1 MKSTI
6 KTHLLSLLIV
16 AGFFVTTVVGSE
28 VQIAASNIPNA
39 NFTGLGA
46 NVTGTASCTNGST
59 AVTFSSAVIPARYVG
74 VGGYQISLGGTYYF
88 VASTESTSGLTLAA
102 SFAGST
108 SASVAA
114 IIPPAVLLRVFSNQ
128 PFTPL
133 GTSYVIQP
141 GSPGQAGGWFKQIAC
156 TVRPI
161 SGIPTAILPEITL
174 PATTDPAI
182 NLEKQTRLTAW
193 FFRLDGSQ
201 LFVYGGFDS
210 FRLPPTPSPTTWP
223 AIRMYNTPN
232 IPPPLDNATYSR
244 EQVNALIPSVSGTPD
259 YLLKSNA
266 AGTGA
271 NSAAAY
277 QSSGNITFT
286 GQTDLAG
293 GVPNKT
299 AVEIAALSPGNEGRL
314 FYQTDGLKGFYRD
327 YGPSVGIKRMSP
339 HVDVYEFGFIPND
352 SSSTTRTANSA
363 AWVALMA
370 AIPSRGARIVF
381 PEERF
386 YFAEDL
392 EVSKLVMIEGA
403 GAGFQILESGTRIY
417 VESGQNG
424 FTFLNGASGSSLRN
438 LSIMTRS
445 GYSGVSTGD
454 GVYSDVTI
462 KLDNLF
468 ISGFGRDGV
477 YFEGTAPANTDW
489 SSIKDSHALANKRD
503 GFHMNGGGDTNLV
516 LIQNCNSYQNGRHG
530 FYNVGASNT
539 YIGTHAD
546 SNAQV
551 TAGSYDYYDNG
562 TSCNYFTIYSEA
574 SASAKIYLD
583 SSSIYNTFTFGLF
596 GAPEIVSSSPGI
608 NGDHVILDRGRHR
621 TLRLRDSLD
630 AGGGLSVNFVS
641 TAQHLYMQASGIE
654 NFFDY
659 NSVTR
664 VATMTGLSPT
674 TFAPVVVTPSQIT
687 SNQNNYA
694 PSAGGIYRLSSDASR
709 TVTGWAAS
717 AVNGTTIALIN
728 VGSNDITL
736 SHESASST
744 AANRFTSEYGLD
756 VVLTAGARAE
766 AIYDTTTSRWR
777 LRLL

>member
-1 MKSTI
+1 MKKLFLI
-6 KTHLLSLLIV
+6 LALLCACVRVSATDVSLN
-16 AGFFVTTVVGSE
+16 
-28 VQIAASNIPNA
+28 ASAVPHSNLSN
-39 NFTGLGA
+39 LGQT
-46 NVTGTASCTNGST
+46 VTGNCAVTNGST
-59 AVTFSSAVIPARYVG
+59 TVTFSSTLIPSRYVNT
-74 VGGYQISLGGTYYF
+74 VGWIIVLGGTEYY
-88 VASTESTSGLTLAA
+88 VAATTSTTSLTLATA
-102 SFAGST
+102 YAGST
-108 SASVAA
+108 SASVAFS
-114 IIPPAVLLRVFSNQ
+114 IYPAVLIRIFADRA
-128 PFTPL
+128 FTPL
-133 GTSYVIQP
+133 NAGFTIPS
-141 GSPGQAGGWFKQIAC
+141 GSPGQSSGFFKQIAAS
-156 TVRPI
+156 VKYV
-161 SGIPTAILPEITL
+161 SGIATMMV
-174 PATTDPAI
+174 PATTLYATTDCA
-182 NLEKQTRLTAW
+182 NNADKRTRLTAW
-193 FFRLDGSQ
+193 LYRMDGSQ
-201 LFVYGGFDS
+201 ISAWADFTS
-210 FRLPPTPSPTTWP
+210 FAVPPTLTPPTWETL
-223 AIRMYNTPN
+223 RTYNLPN
-232 IPPPLDNATYSR
+232 IPPPLDGATYSR
-244 EQVNALIPSVSGTPD
+244 DQIAALIPSVSGTPD

-709 TVTGWAAS
+709 TVTGWTAS
-717 AVNGTTIALIN
+717 AVNGTTIALVN

-777 LRLL
+777 LRLM